1 MTQKTQGY
9 IVDLELLG
17 FMLKD
22 SEIVEKGLLLS
33 IFWKLGS
40 SFK

>member
-1 MTQKTQGY
+1 MTQKPQGY

-22 SEIVEKGLLLS
+22 SEIVEKGFLLS

>member
-22 SEIVEKGLLLS
+22 SGIVEKRAPLS
-33 IFWKLGS
+33 IFWKLAS